1 LKIIFEVSKA
11 KETNAVEF
19 ALSLDNLFVR
29 AAECPLELE
38 PFFGAAPGEEFIEQN
53 NSYLILG
60 EAIFS
65 NDLAD

>member
-1 LKIIFEVSKA
+1 MKCSNFLKVIFEVSKA

-38 PFFGAAPGEEFIEQN
+38 PFFGAAPGEKFIHQN
-53 NSYLILG
+53 NSYLKL
-60 EAIFS
+60 
-65 NDLAD
+65 DPK